1 MSPEPHIE
9 QQLQGRWVQNGD
21 LLPGAQVS
29 DGIHLHS
36 HVTTNIMVLLSLQ
49 SADMD

>member
-9 QQLQGRWVQNGD
+9 QQLQGRWVKNGD
-21 LLPGAQVS
+21 LLLGAQVP

-36 HVTTNIMVLLSLQ
+36 LVTTNMVLLSLQ